1 MLRIAI
7 ILACV
12 VMCYNIPVSGGEFT
26 ELEDLRKNSYYS
38 LALGIL
44 VLSASRA
51 WPAVAIAAIEATLI
65 AVNLTMAANWFGNA
79 TILDVFYPQIQMGA
93 YILELLLIAIGVALV
108 GANNN
113 HDNNSVLSGWF
124 GRSNRV
130 RRL

>member
-38 LALGIL
+38 LALGII
-44 VLSASRA
+44 VLSVSRA
-51 WPAVAIAAIEATLI
+51 WPAVAIAAIESILI

-93 YILELLLIAIGVALV
+93 YIIELLLIAIGVALV

-113 HDNNSVLSGWF
+113 HDNHSGLPGWF
-124 GRSNRV
+124 GRPNRV